1 MKKLIIVFILFYC
14 SIGSHAQNGKINAED
29 LPVLEQLEDTLGLLA
44 FLIVND
50 SIPEDRF
57 AATKK
62 MIPTLVK
69 ALKIKNSF
77 HYPFEQL
84 RTVSIQYPPDSTFRV
99 FTWQLYV
106 DIDDYRYYG
115 AIQMNTP
122 DLKLFPLID
131 RSRNVVSE
139 EQDILQPDNWFGAL
153 YYNLH
158 QFDTPNG
165 RQYLMFGFNGHS
177 FFNKKKLVDVLQI
190 KDGKATFGSPVF
202 VQLDSLTGIETI
214 RNRLV
219 LEYSAESSIRLN
231 YDETFKQI
239 MYDHLIVMGGGYDQ
253 GPTNVPD
260 GSYEAYRLGKDG
272 RWHWV
277 EKCLTRFQ
285 MSPPG
290 QPPY

>member
-1 MKKLIIVFILFYC
+1 
-14 SIGSHAQNGKINAED
+14 
-29 LPVLEQLEDTLGLLA
+29 
-44 FLIVND
+44 
-50 SIPEDRF
+50 
-57 AATKK
+57 
-62 MIPTLVK
+62 
-69 ALKIKNSF
+69 
-77 HYPFEQL
+77 
-84 RTVSIQYPPDSTFRV
+84 
-99 FTWQLYV
+99 
-106 DIDDYRYYG
+106 
-115 AIQMNTP
+115 MNTP

-231 YDETFKQI
+231 YDETFTQI

-277 EKCLTRFQ
+277 EKVFNQ
-285 MSPPG
+285 VSDEPPRPAPILG
-290 QPPY
+290 KDKKDIFGNNN